1 MESIVTALPAEFR
14 AVRYDGSRFPGSAA
28 VAARPGLAAGA
39 NCQLFAY
46 AVLRHFG
53 LMPPELRSS
62 ELWSDTGTTVHVPV
76 AQPLDLVLFNA
87 TADAYGAH
95 VGVHVGDDAILHLC
109 AEVGHPVVWGTAD
122 FAARERYAVRLGAK
136 RVLRR
141 RSRGAGGAGGRRSRG
156 QAEPGR
162 TEPGRGAVLR

>member
-1 MESIVTALPAEFR
+1 MEPIVTALPAEFWT
-14 AVRYDGSRFPGSAA
+14 ARYDGSRFPGAAA

-46 AVLRHFG
+46 EVLRHFG
-53 LMPPELRSS
+53 LTPPDLRSS
-62 ELWSDTGTTVHVPV
+62 ELWSDTGATVHVPH
-76 AQPLDLVLFNA
+76 AQPLDLVLFNS

-122 FAARERYAVRLGAK
+122 FASRERYAVRLGAK
-136 RVLRR
+136 RVLP
-141 RSRGAGGAGGRRSRG
+141 RSTGGAPINTSTGTR
-156 QAEPGR
+156 
-162 TEPGRGAVLR
+162 